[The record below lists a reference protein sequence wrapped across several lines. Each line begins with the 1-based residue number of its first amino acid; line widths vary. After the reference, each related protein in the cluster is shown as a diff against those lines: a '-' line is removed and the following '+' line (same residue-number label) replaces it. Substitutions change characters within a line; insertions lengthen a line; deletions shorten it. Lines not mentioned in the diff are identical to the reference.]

1 MICFLVKRAHQKIL
15 DEGKGIPEDII
26 KEMKDYIKGD
36 ERNEE

>member
-1 MICFLVKRAHQKIL
+1 MICFLKKGLIKKL
-15 DEGKGIPEDII
+15 NEGKGIPEDII